1 MHKKVLL
8 MWAAAVL
15 ALTACSPPSLID
27 ISKEWKF
34 RLSDLSGID
43 FRVSGAETHPDD
55 ALFIDPSFDVSD
67 WSVLPSLPAA
77 VTMEKKQQL
86 CWLRRE
92 VVIPSSFRD
101 KNLALYLGKLW
112 DVESTYLNGVLIG
125 TAGRHYP
132 EFHSDWN
139 VAIYHAL
146 PNQIIQYDKPNVL
159 LIRQFTDQQLNFN
172 GAPFIGFEFEIRSH
186 VFWKRFIAEYLVMAL
201 GLMTFLAGIAMVSM
215 YFFGKGRMKMML
227 HFGGISMLW
236 FILTAHFWLPDYG
249 FISWRVQDNLF
260 YVLTTILVVWIYFG
274 LENMLELT
282 LRWARYIVC
291 AAALAT
297 ILIAMTATNES
308 PMTGWRFDVIGPMG
322 VMSQIMWG
330 VVLFSGVY
338 RNNPDAKIMLI
349 GYFVFLASLVHDAL
363 MMNRII
369 MSYAFLSNIAYPGF
383 ILSFVIIIFKRIQQ
397 LYGDL
402 QVTSGQIEEKN
413 TRLEN
418 LLMNVVE
425 STDELIEISIT
436 SKESSSALNGE
447 MQNQASRL
455 EETAAIIEEVS
466 GSIQLIADSAS
477 RQDSI
482 VRSSHDIVSE
492 YINGIR
498 HITEAA
504 GYASTLGSRSRD
516 ESGAITS
523 LLDSIRDGMIGV
535 RESSSSIKEIA
546 DIINDIAERTNLL
559 SLNAAIEAARA
570 GDYGRGFAVVA
581 DEIGK
586 LADNAVSQAKSIQ
599 NIVDGVVNDIDR
611 ETDLI
616 IKSSDSVKAVK
627 SSADNVNESVGIILK
642 LCTSQEA
649 LTMKIEKQMELIS
662 RGSSEIS
669 SATSEQ
675 KHAMSEVLG
684 GIEALNEVVEKVNFS
699 SLQMVNI
706 SEKLSHRI
714 ALLNKIVVDN

>member
-1 MHKKVLL
+1 MYRSILRLFVSTAALL
-8 MWAAAVL
+8 I
-15 ALTACSPPSLID
+15 ACSPPTLID
-27 ISKEWKF
+27 VSDNWQY
-34 RLSDLSGID
+34 RLSDISDID
-43 FRVSGAETHPDD
+43 FPDSGAATHPDD
-55 ALFIDPSFDVSD
+55 ARCIDPALDASD
-67 WSVLPSLPAA
+67 WAVVPSLPAA
-77 VTMEKKQQL
+77 ITMDKKQQL

-92 VVIPSSFRD
+92 VILPSSFQD

-125 TAGRHYP
+125 RSGRHYP
-132 EFHSDWN
+132 QFHSDWN
-139 VAIYHAL
+139 VAVYHAL
-146 PNQIIQYDKPNVL
+146 PNQIIHYDRPNVL
-159 LIRQFTDQQLNFN
+159 LVRQFTDQQLNFN
-172 GAPFIGFEFEIRSH
+172 GAPFIGDEFDIRAH
-186 VFWKRFIAEYLVMAL
+186 VFRMRFIAEYLVMAL
-201 GLMTFLAGIAMVSM
+201 GLMTFLVGIAMIAI
-215 YFFGKGRMKMML
+215 YFFGKGKMRMML

-236 FILTAHFWLPDYG
+236 FVLTSHFWLPSYG
-249 FISWRVQDNLF
+249 FLSWRAQDNLF
-260 YVLTTILVVWIYFG
+260 YVLTTMLIVWIYIG
-274 LENMLELT
+274 LENMLELKI
-282 LRWARYIVC
+282 RWARYIVFT
-291 AAALAT
+291 AASAT
-297 ILIAMTATNES
+297 VLIAITATTES

-322 VMSQIMWG
+322 VMSQVMWG
-330 VVLFSGVY
+330 VVLFKGVF
-338 RNNPDAKIMLI
+338 RKNPDAKIMFI

-363 MMNRII
+363 MMNRVI

-397 LYGDL
+397 LYSDL
-402 QVTSGQIEEKN
+402 QLTSGQIEEKN
-413 TRLEN
+413 ERLGSV
-418 LLMNVVE
+418 LMNVVE

-436 SKESSSALNGE
+436 SKDSASSLNSE
-447 MQNQASRL
+447 MQNQVSRL
-455 EETAAIIEEVS
+455 EETAAIIEEVTT
-466 GSIQLIADSAS
+466 SIQLIADNAT
-477 RQDSI
+477 RQDAT
-482 VRSSHDIVSE
+482 VQSSYGIVSE
-492 YINGIR
+492 YISGIS

-504 GYASTLGSRSRD
+504 QYASTLGNRSRD
-516 ESGAITS
+516 ESGAITH

-599 NIVDGVVNDIDR
+599 NIVDGVVSDIDR

-642 LCTSQEA
+642 LCTAQET
-649 LTMKIEKQMELIS
+649 LTMKIEEQMGLIS

-669 SATSEQ
+669 TATNEQ
-675 KHAMSEVLG
+675 KHAMTEVMV
-684 GIEALNEVVEKVNFS
+684 GIEALNEVVVKVNFNS
-699 SLQMVNI
+699 QQMVSI

-714 ALLNKIVVDN
+714 ALLNRIVVDN